1 MSDSLI
7 LASYGIDV
15 TDLEIY
21 DVLDQTDREISIRIR
36 LRRNDISCPHCGC
49 LSDIKIK
56 DYKHKKYRLVNPSF
70 YFIEIDYL

>member
-21 DVLDQTDREISIRIR
+21 EVLDQTDREFFI
-36 LRRNDISCPHCGC
+36 
-49 LSDIKIK
+49 
-56 DYKHKKYRLVNPSF
+56 
-70 YFIEIDYL
+70 FIENIGKTDKMP